1 MKHQSPLV
9 RMGIPFLEWHPAV
22 VYSLLVL
29 IGQLL
34 VSLPL
39 VWTVSRLNLP
49 ASHNGWTYVLL
60 VAYGL
65 GVSAI
70 AIYGVRKTRAR
81 YERQLEVL
89 KIEELQQFL
98 ERPESHKLLLGSYQG
113 AYSVG
118 ISRDP
123 AHGKV
128 LVIHLRI
135 EGDDR
140 MDIPS
145 TVDVNSEQVPV
156 LVSTGFAPPVAL

>member
-1 MKHQSPLV
+1 
-9 RMGIPFLEWHPAV
+9 MGIPFLEWHPAV

-34 VSLPL
+34 VSLPIAWS
-39 VWTVSRLNLP
+39 VNRLNVP
-49 ASHNGWTYVLL
+49 ASHNGWTYVVI

-98 ERPESHKLLLGSYQG
+98 SRAESYGILLGSYQG

-123 AHGKV
+123 AHGKA

-135 EGDDR
+135 AGDDR

-145 TVDVNSEQVPV
+145 TVDVNGEQVPV